1 MCKSQ
6 IILKMKKPIIYLF
19 FILCSLSFM
28 NAQVVYKTLESS
40 KLGKTRE
47 LKIQLPRGY
56 NNDKDKSYPL
66 FIVLDGDYLFEAV
79 AGNVDYYT
87 YWEDMPEAI
96 VVGVNQFDYRF
107 DDSMYSAQNSLPVET
122 GAAFF
127 EFIGAELIPFIETT
141 YRTGKFKV
149 AIGHGETANFINYYL
164 LKEQPLFQAYIAI
177 SPELAPKM
185 ITYLPER
192 LSKIETK
199 TFYYLATTNNDSES
213 IKKMTEALNA
223 DLKVIDNKN
232 LLYKY
237 DIFENPTHYSLP
249 THVLPNA
256 LESIFHVFQPI
267 SKKEYQETILKLET
281 SPVAYLQEKY
291 QTINDLYGIEKP
303 ILINDFKAISAAI
316 EKTRKFEYYEELSK
330 MAQKQYPKTLLGS
343 YYVARF
349 YEETGD
355 TKKAMKTYQSAYIL
369 EEIADISKDLMLE
382 KADAIKADFGY

>member
-1 MCKSQ
+1 
-6 IILKMKKPIIYLF
+6 
-19 FILCSLSFM
+19 M